1 MQFPR
6 LRKLKAAAT
15 AVPPLQQMAGIA
27 LLVAVLLLA
36 GCATTGQLT
45 PEEQA
50 KCDAGGGCAVVT
62 ANVIQEALTK
72 AYMMGMVAGRQT
84 CGRGAA
90 R

>member
-1 MQFPR
+1 MQIQR

-15 AVPPLQQMAGIA
+15 AVPPLLEMAGIA
-27 LLVAVLLLA
+27 LLVVVLLLA

-50 KCDAGGGCAVVT
+50 RCDAGGGCAVVT
-62 ANVIQEALTK
+62 AQAVEEALTK

-84 CGRGAA
+84 CGRGAM